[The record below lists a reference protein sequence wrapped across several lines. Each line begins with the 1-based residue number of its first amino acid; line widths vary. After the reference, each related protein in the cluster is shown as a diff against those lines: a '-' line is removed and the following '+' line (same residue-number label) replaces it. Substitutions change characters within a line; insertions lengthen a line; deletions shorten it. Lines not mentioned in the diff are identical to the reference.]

1 MKKENKFKGEDLTI
15 VICAYKECEY
25 LEECI
30 KAVVEQT
37 VKPKIKISTS
47 TPNEYIQNLANK
59 YGIEV
64 FVNAD
69 GGHVKDYNFAMNL
82 IKTPLGMLAHQD
94 DLLHRQFVERNLIE
108 LNRANNP
115 ILAFSNYLEIHN
127 DKIDEKPSTMIRI
140 KRLLTWPAR
149 IRKFNETTFS
159 KRLLQCIGNPITHPT
174 VVCVMKELP
183 EICFYERFAA
193 SMDWDL
199 WERLSHKK
207 GEFVYV
213 KDVLLYHRMNKAN
226 TTAILLENSNVRYME
241 ELEILERFWP
251 EFIAKFIMRF
261 YSKSAKYY

>member
-1 MKKENKFKGEDLTI
+1 MKQESKFEAEDFTI

-25 LEECI
+25 LEDCI
-30 KAVVEQT
+30 KAVVGQT
-37 VKPKIKISTS
+37 VKPEVKISTS
-47 TPNEYIQNLANK
+47 TPNDHIQALADK

-64 FVNAD
+64 FVNTD
-69 GGHVKDYNFAMNL
+69 GGHVKDYNFAMKL

-94 DLLHRQFVERNLIE
+94 DLLHPQFVENNLRE
-108 LNRANNP
+108 LNKATHP

-127 DKIDEKPSTMIRI
+127 DIIDERPSAMIRI

-149 IRKFNETTFS
+149 IKGFSRTVFS

-174 VVCVMKELP
+174 VVCVMKEFP
-183 EICFYERFAA
+183 EICFDERFAA

-207 GEFVYV
+207 GEFVYA

-226 TTAILLENSNVRYME
+226 TTAVLLENSNIRYTE
-241 ELEILERFWP
+241 ELEILRRFWP
-251 EFIAKFIMRF
+251 GFIAKFIMLF
-261 YSKSAKYY
+261 YSKSAKFY